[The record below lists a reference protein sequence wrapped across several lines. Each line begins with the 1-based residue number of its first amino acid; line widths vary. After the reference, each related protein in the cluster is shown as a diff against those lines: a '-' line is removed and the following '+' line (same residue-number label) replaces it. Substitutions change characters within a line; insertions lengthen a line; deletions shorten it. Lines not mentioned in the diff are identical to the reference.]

1 LNEFGEMLV
10 LANSVSACSL
20 SQVSAPFCLAV
31 SRRTSIITS
40 SGGLDCLNFSQAVSQ
55 KPSAKSN
62 GVQIL
67 SPLDCVRTHLP
78 SLRKLSAREE
88 EVSLRLAFW
97 GSVLW
102 ASRPVL
108 LK

>member
-1 LNEFGEMLV
+1 MVEFRG
-10 LANSVSACSL
+10 
-20 SQVSAPFCLAV
+20 SQHHSFFA
-31 SRRTSIITS
+31 S
-40 SGGLDCLNFSQAVSQ
+40 SGGLDCLDIGQAVSQ